1 MRMPPTVSS
10 VCRAYAIALALGL
23 APLCMLGSAAYAQQ
37 SNEPTVLW
45 DYQHAVNP
53 ATNVRTTGPYDW
65 EDLYRTPNGFPLP
78 GDSQIR

>member
-1 MRMPPTVSS
+1 MRTLSAVSS
-10 VCRAYAIALALGL
+10 VFRAYAIALTLGL
-23 APLCMLGSAAYAQQ
+23 APLSMLGSAAHAQQ
-37 SNEPTVLW
+37 SNAPTVLW

-65 EDLYRTPNGFPLP
+65 EDLYRAPNGFPLP